1 MNVLFFMARPGA
13 GGEELLRSIAPIVP
27 EVRVEAVFDLRGFS
41 ERLRRPR
48 DAASVSLIWGPSRE
62 DLRNILSLKDLL
74 KPGRTLLVLADQDA
88 ETVALA
94 HSLLPAFI
102 AYIDE
107 GGEEIL
113 SVLKKLARTEG
124 AGPAPHASF

>member
-1 MNVLFFMARPGA
+1 MKVLFYMARPGA
-13 GGEELLRSIAPIVP
+13 SGEELLRSIAPTVP
-27 EVRVEAVFDLRGFS
+27 EAGLETVFDLPSFS

-48 DAASVSLIWGPSRE
+48 DAASIALIWDPSHE
-62 DLRNILSLKDLL
+62 DLRNILPMKDLL
-74 KPGRTLLVLADQDA
+74 RPGRTLLVLADQDD

-107 GGEEIL
+107 GSEEIL
-113 SVLKKLARTEG
+113 SVLRKLARMGG
-124 AGPAPHASF
+124 AGPASQASL